1 MNTGCP
7 RSSVRDTALQL
18 LQVLDK
24 RFFGSGCVELLPPI
38 LPSESPVTAREYYI
52 LYCMNE
58 YFKFKNNNSAS
69 KLIYIKS

>member
-38 LPSESPVTAREYYI
+38 LPSESPVAAREYYFI
-52 LYCMNE
+52 FMY
-58 YFKFKNNNSAS
+58 YS
-69 KLIYIKS
+69 

>member
-24 RFFGSGCVELLPPI
+24 RFFGSGCVELLPPT
-38 LPSESPVTAREYYI
+38 LPSESPVTSRKYYLI
-52 LYCMNE
+52 L
-58 YFKFKNNNSAS
+58 S
-69 KLIYIKS
+69 IYRLNLPLLLL